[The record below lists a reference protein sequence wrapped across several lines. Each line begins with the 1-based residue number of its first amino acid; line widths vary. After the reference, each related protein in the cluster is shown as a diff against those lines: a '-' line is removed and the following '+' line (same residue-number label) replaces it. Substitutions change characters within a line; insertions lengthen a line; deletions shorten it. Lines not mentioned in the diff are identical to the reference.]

1 MKFIT
6 FGKPSLY
13 PGELKEI
20 TNTLKSGWL
29 GTGPKSYEFEKNFS
43 NYTKSKYS
51 LALNSCTAAIF
62 LTLKYLGLKG
72 GDEVI
77 TTPLT
82 FCSTVSSI
90 IHVGA
95 TPVLAD
101 ISYETLNID
110 PQEIEKNITKK
121 TKALIIVHFAGKI
134 CDMKS
139 IRKICNKYNLFLI
152 EDCAHA
158 IETKLNNK
166 SAGTFG
172 DFGCFSFYVTKNLST
187 GEGGMIISKK
197 KRAIHELRTLSLH
210 GMDRDAWKRYGKSGF
225 KHYDIVKAGFKFNM
239 SDIHA
244 SIGIHQLNNIEKAW
258 KKRELI
264 WNAYMKAFKNLPIV
278 LPKKIP
284 SNEKHSYHLFS
295 IIVKSNKE
303 REKLLN
309 YLQKNNI
316 GCGVHY
322 KSINKYKFYKNK
334 VINKK
339 KNLIADTV
347 GETILSIP
355 IYESLRKNEIKFIIS
370 KFKKFFK

>member
-29 GTGPKSYEFEKNFS
+29 GTGPKSYKFEKNLS
-43 NYTKSKYS
+43 NYTNSKYS

-62 LTLKYLGLKG
+62 LTLKHLGLKK
-72 GDEVI
+72 GDQVI

-90 IHVGA
+90 LHVGA

-101 ISYETLNID
+101 INQETLNID
-110 PQEIEKNITKK
+110 PQEIEKNITTK

-134 CDMKS
+134 CDMQS

-158 IETKLNNK
+158 IETKLDNK
-166 SAGTFG
+166 NAGTFG

-197 KRAIHELRTLSLH
+197 KKAIQELRTLSLH

-225 KHYDIVKAGFKFNM
+225 KHYDIVRAGFKFNM

-264 WNAYMKAFKNLPIV
+264 WNTYMKAFKNLPVV

-284 SNEKHSYHLFS
+284 TNEKHSYHLFS
-295 IIVKSNKE
+295 IIVKSNKV

-334 VINKK
+334 IINRK
-339 KNLIADTV
+339 KNLIADKI

-355 IYESLRKNEIKFIIS
+355 IYESLRKNEIKFIVD
-370 KFKKFFK
+370 KFKKFFE

>member
-1 MKFIT
+1 M
-6 FGKPSLY
+6 
-13 PGELKEI
+13 
-20 TNTLKSGWL
+20 
-29 GTGPKSYEFEKNFS
+29 
-43 NYTKSKYS
+43 
-51 LALNSCTAAIF
+51 
-62 LTLKYLGLKG
+62 
-72 GDEVI
+72 
-77 TTPLT
+77 
-82 FCSTVSSI
+82 
-90 IHVGA
+90 
-95 TPVLAD
+95 
-101 ISYETLNID
+101 
-110 PQEIEKNITKK
+110 Q
-121 TKALIIVHFAGKI
+121 
-134 CDMKS
+134 S

-158 IETKLNNK
+158 IETKLDNK
-166 SAGTFG
+166 NAGTFG

-197 KRAIHELRTLSLH
+197 KKAIQELRTLSLH

-225 KHYDIVKAGFKFNM
+225 KHYDIVRAGFKFNM

-264 WNAYMKAFKNLPIV
+264 WNTYMKAFKNLPVV

-284 SNEKHSYHLFS
+284 TNEKHSYHLFS
-295 IIVKSNKE
+295 IIVKSNKV

-334 VINKK
+334 IINRK
-339 KNLIADTV
+339 KNLIADKI

-355 IYESLRKNEIKFIIS
+355 IYESLRKNEIKFIVD
-370 KFKKFFK
+370 KFKKFFE

>member
-6 FGKPSLY
+6 FGRPSLY

-20 TNTLKSGWL
+20 TSTLKSGWL
-29 GTGPKSYEFEKNFS
+29 GTGPKSYQFEKNFS

-62 LTLKYLGLKG
+62 LTLKYLGLKE

-90 IHVGA
+90 LHVGA

-101 ISYETLNID
+101 INKETLNID
-110 PQEIEKNITKK
+110 PKEIERNITKR
-121 TKALIIVHFAGKI
+121 TKAIIIVHFAGKI
-134 CDMKS
+134 CDVKS
-139 IRKICNKYNLFLI
+139 IQKICKKNKLFLI

-158 IETKLNNK
+158 IETKLNSKN
-166 SAGTFG
+166 AGTFG

-197 KRAIHELRTLSLH
+197 KRAIQELRTLSLH
-210 GMDRDAWKRYGKSGF
+210 GMDRDAWRRYGKSGY
-225 KHYDIVKAGFKFNM
+225 KHYEIVKAGFKFNM

-244 SIGIHQLNNIEKAW
+244 SIGIHQLKNIEKAW
-258 KKRELI
+258 KKREFI
-264 WNAYMKAFKNLPIV
+264 WNTYMSEFKYLPVV
-278 LPKKIP
+278 LPKKV
-284 SNEKHSYHLFS
+284 SKNERHSYHLFS
-295 IIVKSNKE
+295 IVVKSHNV

-334 VINKK
+334 LINKK
-339 KNLIADTV
+339 KKLIADTI
-347 GETILSIP
+347 GERILSIP
-355 IYESLRKNEIKFIIS
+355 IYESLKKNEILFIVNKI
-370 KFKKFFK
+370 KKFFK

>member
-29 GTGPKSYEFEKNFS
+29 GTGPKSYKFEKNFS
-43 NYTKSKYS
+43 NYTNSKYS

-62 LTLKYLGLKG
+62 LTLKHLGLKK
-72 GDEVI
+72 GDQVI

-90 IHVGA
+90 LHVGA

-101 ISYETLNID
+101 INQETLNID
-110 PQEIEKNITKK
+110 PQEIEKNITTK

-134 CDMKS
+134 CDMQS

-158 IETKLNNK
+158 IETKLDNK
-166 SAGTFG
+166 NAGTFG

-197 KRAIHELRTLSLH
+197 KKAIQELRTLSLH

-264 WNAYMKAFKNLPIV
+264 WNTYMKAFKNLPVV

-284 SNEKHSYHLFS
+284 TNEKHSYHLFS
-295 IIVKSNKE
+295 IIVKSNKV

-334 VINKK
+334 IINRK
-339 KNLIADTV
+339 KNLIADKI

-355 IYESLRKNEIKFIIS
+355 IYESLRKNEIKFIVD
-370 KFKKFFK
+370 KFKKFFE

>member
-29 GTGPKSYEFEKNFS
+29 GTGPKSYQFEKNFS

-62 LTLKYLGLKG
+62 LTLKYLGLKK

-77 TTPLT
+77 TKPLT
-82 FCSTVSSI
+82 FCSNVSSI
-90 IHVGA
+90 LHVGA

-101 ISYETLNID
+101 INKETLNID
-110 PQEIEKNITKK
+110 PKEIQRNITKR
-121 TKALIIVHFAGKI
+121 TKAIIIVHFAGKI
-134 CDMKS
+134 CDVKS
-139 IRKICNKYNLFLI
+139 IQKICKKNKLFLI

-166 SAGTFG
+166 NAGTFG

-197 KRAIHELRTLSLH
+197 KRAIKELRTLSLH
-210 GMDRDAWKRYGKSGF
+210 GMDRDAWRRYGKSGY
-225 KHYDIVKAGFKFNM
+225 KHYEIVKAGFKFNM

-244 SIGIHQLNNIEKAW
+244 SIGIHQLKNIEKAW
-258 KKRELI
+258 KKREFI
-264 WNAYMKAFKNLPIV
+264 WNTYMNEFKYLPVV
-278 LPKKIP
+278 LPKKV
-284 SNEKHSYHLFS
+284 SKNEKHSYHLFS
-295 IIVKSNKE
+295 IIVKSHNV

-334 VINKK
+334 LINKK
-339 KNLIADTV
+339 KKLIADTI
-347 GETILSIP
+347 GERILSIP
-355 IYESLRKNEIKFIIS
+355 IYESLKKNEILFIVNKI
-370 KFKKFFK
+370 KKFF

>member
-29 GTGPKSYEFEKNFS
+29 GTGPKSYKFEKNFS
-43 NYTKSKYS
+43 NYTNSKYS

-62 LTLKYLGLKG
+62 LTLKHLGLKK
-72 GDEVI
+72 GDQVI

-90 IHVGA
+90 LHVGA

-101 ISYETLNID
+101 INQETLNID
-110 PQEIEKNITKK
+110 PQEIEKNITTK

-134 CDMKS
+134 CDMQS

-158 IETKLNNK
+158 IETKLDNK
-166 SAGTFG
+166 NAGTFG

-197 KRAIHELRTLSLH
+197 KKAIQELRTLSLH

-264 WNAYMKAFKNLPIV
+264 WNTYMKAFKNLPVV

-284 SNEKHSYHLFS
+284 PNEKHSYHLFS
-295 IIVKSNKE
+295 IIVKSNKV

-334 VINKK
+334 IINRK
-339 KNLIADTV
+339 KNLIADKI

-355 IYESLRKNEIKFIIS
+355 IYESLRKNEIKFIVD
-370 KFKKFFK
+370 KFKKFFE